1 MFLLSKLFYIILQ
14 LTLPNSNPE
23 REMFKYELER
33 DSNYRKSLQFE
44 SQVGKIKFQNRE
56 TVELRNN
63 ELFFSSCL
71 SFY

>member
-1 MFLLSKLFYIILQ
+1 MFLLPKLLYIILQ
-14 LTLPNSNPE
+14 LTFPNPNPE
-23 REMFKYELER
+23 REMFQFELER

-44 SQVGKIKFQNRE
+44 SQVEKIKFQIRE

-63 ELFFSSCL
+63 EFFFSSCF

>member
-1 MFLLSKLFYIILQ
+1 MFLLSKLLYIILQ
-14 LTLPNSNPE
+14 LTFPNPNPE
-23 REMFKYELER
+23 REMFQFELER

-56 TVELRNN
+56 TVELKNN
-63 ELFFSSCL
+63 ELFFYSCL